1 MRAKSVILLALSLGC
16 GLVAA
21 LGINQVLAGRKTT
34 AVASLDT
41 QPIFVAAKDIAIGDP
56 VNLQMVKL
64 EPWPKDRVPPGALSK
79 TQDVEGRRPKQ
90 KIYAGEP
97 VLEAKLLAKG
107 DAGTGATDLIP
118 VGYRVVPVRT
128 DSMTSADLI
137 RPGDRVDLLVHLTQG
152 RGGVGKTMT
161 VTFLRFIK
169 VFAIDQQYTP
179 NDTGDAAAAAAKTV
193 SLLVKPAQAELV
205 TLAQSMG
212 KIHLVMRS
220 PKDSDV
226 DGNSSADVQE
236 LVTGVSNNDDD
247 PGGAAGTPH
256 AFADWLKNKTTAVA
270 PPPTTVIAAAPT
282 EPLAP
287 QPWRMTIWDGDKP
300 REMEITEDGKVASV
314 TSAGQPPAKEN
325 QPDNGSAAAPQAS
338 GAPQPNASGEDNAT
352 DTTTDNSQSP
362 AEPSLTPPDSDTP

>member
-1 MRAKSVILLALSLGC
+1 MRAKSMILLALSLGC

-34 AVASLDT
+34 VVASQDT
-41 QPIFVAAKDIAIGDP
+41 QPIFVAAKDIGIGDP

-64 EPWPKDRVPPGALSK
+64 EPWPKDKVPNGALSK
-79 TQDVEGRRPKQ
+79 TQDIEGRRPKQ

-118 VGYRVVPVRT
+118 IGYRVVPVRT

-137 RPGDRVDLLVHLTQG
+137 RPGDRVDLLVHLTEG

-179 NDTGDAAAAAAKTV
+179 TDAGDATAAATKTV
-193 SLLVKPAQAELV
+193 SLLVKPQQAELV
-205 TLAQSMG
+205 TLAQSLG
-212 KIHLVMRS
+212 KINLVMRS
-220 PKDSDV
+220 PKDSDIE
-226 DGNSSADVQE
+226 GNSHADVQQ
-236 LVTGVSNNDDD
+236 LVLGQNANDDE
-247 PGGAAGTPH
+247 GGGTSGTPND
-256 AFADWLKNKTTAVA
+256 FLKFLTNKAAPVAPA
-270 PPPTTVIAAAPT
+270 PPPTVIAAAPV

-287 QPWRMTIWDGDKP
+287 QPWRMVIWDGNTP
-300 REMEITEDGKVASV
+300 RELEITEDGKVASV
-314 TSAGQPPAKEN
+314 APGQQPPNESHPDA
-325 QPDNGSAAAPQAS
+325 QPSDAPQAD
-338 GAPQPNASGEDNAT
+338 ASGETSAADAT
-352 DTTTDNSQSP
+352 TTTTDNGESS
-362 AEPSLTPPDSDTP
+362 AEPTLASPDGDTP

>member
-1 MRAKSVILLALSLGC
+1 MRAKSMILLALSLGC

-21 LGINQVLAGRKTT
+21 LGINQVLAGRKTN
-34 AVASLDT
+34 AVATHDT

-56 VNLQMVKL
+56 VSLQMVKL
-64 EPWPKDRVPPGALSK
+64 EPWPKDKVPPGALSK
-79 TQDVEGRRPKQ
+79 NQDVEGRRPKQ

-118 VGYRVVPVRT
+118 IGYRVVPVRT

-137 RPGDRVDLLVHLTQG
+137 RPGDRVDLLVHLTEG

-179 NDTGDAAAAAAKTV
+179 SDAGDTAAPATKTV

-220 PKDSDV
+220 PKDTDI
-226 DGNSSADVQE
+226 DGNSSADIQE
-236 LVTGVSNNDDD
+236 LVQGVSNNDDA
-247 PGGAAGTPH
+247 GGAPGTPN
-256 AFADWLKNKTTAVA
+256 AFIDFLKGKTAPVA
-270 PPPTTVIAAAPT
+270 PPPPTEVAAAPA
-282 EPLAP
+282 EPVI
-287 QPWRMTIWDGDKP
+287 QPWRMVIWDGDKP
-300 REMEITEDGKVASV
+300 RELEIHEDGKVQA
-314 TSAGQPPAKEN
+314 TSAEQYPSTEKE
-325 QPDNGSAAAPQAS
+325 PS
-338 GAPQPNASGEDNAT
+338 GAPQESGATVPGEASAT
-352 DTTTDNSQSP
+352 DTTTETSQSL
-362 AEPSLTPPDSDTP
+362 AEPALNPPDNGTR